1 MALDISSVTNG
12 EGAVCTRCGTRYPKR
27 KGNFAVSYAALYRG
41 IGTLSVCKNCVDAM
55 YTQYFQQA
63 RKPEDAIRQV
73 CRKLDLYYDE
83 AIYQSVVAKSVPRT
97 LIDQYISK
105 LNQQR
110 YMGTSYDDT
119 LIKENS
125 MWQFGIVEKEQDVV
139 SVDEPAPV
147 VEDVPEP
154 VEEEK
159 IEVAPALIAFWGD
172 GFDPGAYDMLQKRYE
187 EWRGDGEFD
196 IATEMLVK
204 QICLTEL
211 DIAKDRA
218 EGRSP
223 EKDIQILNSLMGS
236 ANLKPAQQQ
245 KSDETQALADV
256 PLGVWLYRYENERPL
271 PEVDEE
277 LKDVNHVRRYVFTW
291 MGHLCKMLDIKNE
304 YSDLYDDAME
314 KYSVQKPEYESDE
327 YDDILLDSSEEEP
340 QDVEE

>member
-1 MALDISSVTNG
+1 MALDISSVANG

-27 KGNFAVSYAALYRG
+27 KGNFATCYGALYRG

-83 AIYQSVVAKSVPRT
+83 TIYQSVVAKSVPRT
-97 LIDQYISK
+97 LIDQYIAK

-110 YMGTSYDDT
+110 YMGMSYDDT
-119 LIKENS
+119 LIKENT
-125 MWQFGIVEKEQDVV
+125 MWQFGIVEDEQ
-139 SVDEPAPV
+139 EPVAI
-147 VEDVPEP
+147 EEQIIAPEP
-154 VEEEK
+154 EPDPEPEPEQ
-159 IEVAPALIAFWGD
+159 IEIDPALIEFWGD
-172 GFDPGAYDMLQKRYE
+172 GLDAESYDALQKRYE
-187 EWRGDGEFD
+187 EWRGNGTFD

-211 DIAKDRA
+211 DIARDRA
-218 EGRSP
+218 EGKSP

-245 KSDETQALADV
+245 KTDEAQALAEV

-277 LKDVNHVRRYVFTW
+277 LKDVNRIRKYVFTW
-291 MGHLCKMLDIKNE
+291 MGHLCKMLDIKNA
-304 YSDLYDDAME
+304 YSDLYDEAIA
-314 KYSVQKPEYESDE
+314 KYTVQKPEYDGDDDE
-327 YDDILLDSSEEEP
+327 DILSSPEAAENE
-340 QDVEE
+340 